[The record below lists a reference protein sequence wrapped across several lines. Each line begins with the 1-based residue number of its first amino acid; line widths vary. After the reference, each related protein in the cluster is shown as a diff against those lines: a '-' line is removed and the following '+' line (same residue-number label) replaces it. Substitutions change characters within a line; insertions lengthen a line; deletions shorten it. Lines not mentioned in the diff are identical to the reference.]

1 MYKMHDDQANDCC
14 IANVDLI
21 KDIIRTLAKRGV
33 FLTTTRVQ
41 KLFYLFERQCVIDT
55 GKRCFNLDYQ
65 YDRYGMYST
74 NLREIL
80 KHLNP
85 ETDHLQVKEAVFER
99 GSGRTIG
106 YFEGWEEKPL
116 PDVIELAVAKVISEY
131 GFLKTEVLI
140 ERAKST
146 SPFVYAK
153 KGEKIDWERLVEEQC
168 EGSEELSPDG
178 MKRLEKAMSS
188 TEYLAFDSI
197 DEVRSYLFS

>member
-1 MYKMHDDQANDCC
+1 MHDDKETDCS

-21 KDIIRTLAKRGV
+21 KDVIRTLAKRGV
-33 FLTTTRVQ
+33 FLTTTRIQ

-55 GKRCFNLDYQ
+55 GERCFNLNYQ
-65 YDRYGMYST
+65 YDQYGMYSP

-80 KHLNP
+80 KHLDP
-85 ETDHLQVKEAVFER
+85 EKDHLQIREAIFEK

-106 YFEGWEEKPL
+106 YVEGWEEEPM

-153 KGEKIDWERLVEEQC
+153 KGEKIDWERLAEEQC

-178 MKRLEKAMSS
+178 IKRLEKATSS